1 VGILL
6 ENNFT
11 FQVLKLLLIYAKQ
24 MFQLFT
30 HFDIFTLDDRIDT
43 AKDSLV

>member
-1 VGILL
+1 VGTLL
-6 ENNFT
+6 ENNVT

-30 HFDIFTLDDRIDT
+30 HFDIFTFDDRIDAT
-43 AKDSLV
+43 KDSLV